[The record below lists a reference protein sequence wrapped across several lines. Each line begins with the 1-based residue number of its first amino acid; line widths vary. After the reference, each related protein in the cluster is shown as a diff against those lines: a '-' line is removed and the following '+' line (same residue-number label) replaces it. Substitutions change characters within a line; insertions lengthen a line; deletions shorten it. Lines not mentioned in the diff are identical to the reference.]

1 MTNAPVR
8 RQPVARSSEQT
19 LREQV
24 AACTLL
30 LNDLELLGYSGHV
43 SARLPGQDAFLIQPF
58 DQSRASLQPD
68 DLLVCGFDGKATGT
82 NVKPPSEVFLHSE
95 ILRARPDVQA
105 IAHFH
110 HDLTT
115 VFTLVEGL
123 TLKPIKNH
131 AVRWESGIPVH
142 ADPSHVSDPALGRAL
157 AETLGRPSCAAH
169 PRARP
174 GGGGRKRA
182 GAADRLRALRRECGR
197 DVSGGGGR
205 QGHPAQRRRD
215 GGVPPRLRARAPR
228 RQAVEVLRRPRP
240 RAAGC
245 CRRRGTSDGSANSRV
260 IPGPERSEGA
270 RNPYFSSKNGFR
282 ARADARPGMT
292 RRLAALRGSQA
303 YRNNSGYFAR
313 TSAASSRDVCATFGK
328 LSIRS

>member
-1 MTNAPVR
+1 MTSAAVR
-8 RQPVARSSEQT
+8 RQPAERSSEQG

-68 DLLVCGFDGKATGT
+68 DLLVCGFDGKASGT

-123 TLKPIKNH
+123 ALRPIKNH

-157 AETLGRPSCAAH
+157 AETLGAHHALLIRAHGQVVTAESVPALLIDCVHFVENAVAMYQAAAVGKVI
-169 PRARP
+169 PLS
-174 GGGGRKRA
+174 
-182 GAADRLRALRRECGR
+182 AAEMAAFRHDFGR
-197 DVSGGGGR
+197 DRHVAKLWKYYVGR
-205 QGHPAQRRRD
+205 G
-215 GGVPPRLRARAPR
+215 RAKGLLP
-228 RQAVEVLRRPRP
+228 EVWEL
-240 RAAGC
+240 
-245 CRRRGTSDGSANSRV
+245 
-260 IPGPERSEGA
+260 
-270 RNPYFSSKNGFR
+270 
-282 ARADARPGMT
+282 
-292 RRLAALRGSQA
+292 
-303 YRNNSGYFAR
+303 
-313 TSAASSRDVCATFGK
+313 
-328 LSIRS
+328 